1 MRTNSKCYTLHIL
14 IVFGNFVAQED
25 ESKDIPNHMEK
36 TDMIVFPH
44 ALTRFLDF
52 YISFN
57 Q

>member
-14 IVFGNFVAQED
+14 IVFGNFVAHED